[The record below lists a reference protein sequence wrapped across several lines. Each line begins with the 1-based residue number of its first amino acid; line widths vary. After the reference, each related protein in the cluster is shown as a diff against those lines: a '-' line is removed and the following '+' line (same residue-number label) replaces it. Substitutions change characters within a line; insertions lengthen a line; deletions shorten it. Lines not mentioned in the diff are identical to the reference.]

1 MGGGGRG
8 RTGGAHVRARD
19 ASGDQGRASEPLRPS
34 RTRARPVWFPAQ
46 QGDAAGHGAQ
56 SARLPAARGDDR
68 AGGALLPWRHQI
80 PGKTQAQRGVSM
92 PTTATTKALTTARV
106 SWVDGALFVAEG
118 GSGHTLTMD
127 GAPDIGGRNLASR
140 PMEVVLMGMGGCT
153 AIDVVSM
160 LKKQRQEIE
169 GVEVSLLAE
178 RATDHPMVFTEVK
191 LVYTVRGRKLNKA
204 LVERAVSLS
213 DEKYCSATAMIK
225 KSAKVSHEV
234 VLVEV

>member
-1 MGGGGRG
+1 M
-8 RTGGAHVRARD
+8 TN
-19 ASGDQGRASEPLRPS
+19 
-34 RTRARPVWFPAQ
+34 
-46 QGDAAGHGAQ
+46 
-56 SARLPAARGDDR
+56 
-68 AGGALLPWRHQI
+68 
-80 PGKTQAQRGVSM
+80 
-92 PTTATTKALTTARV
+92 TAKV

-118 GSGHTLTMD
+118 GSGHTITMD
-127 GAPDIGGRNLASR
+127 GAADIGGRNLASR

-160 LKKQRQEIE
+160 LRKQRQDIE
-169 GVEVSLLAE
+169 GVEVSLSAE
-178 RATDHPMVFTEVK
+178 RASEHPMVFTEVK

-234 VLVEV
+234 VLVEI

>member
-8 RTGGAHVRARD
+8 HAGRAHVRACD
-19 ASGDQGRASEPLRPS
+19 ASGDQGRASEPFCPS
-34 RTRARPVWFPAQ
+34 RARARPVGLPAQ

-56 SARLPAARGDDR
+56 SARLPAARGDDG
-68 AGGALLPWRHQI
+68 AGGAFLPWRHQV

-92 PTTATTKALTTARV
+92 STTAKV

-153 AIDVVSM
+153 AIDVVAM
-160 LKKQRQEIE
+160 LKKQRQDIE
-169 GVEVSLLAE
+169 GVEVSLVAE
-178 RATDHPMVFTEVK
+178 RADDHPKVFTSVK

-204 LVERAVSLS
+204 LIERAVSLS

-225 KSAKVSHEV
+225 KSANVSHEV
-234 VLVEV
+234 MLVEI